1 MVFEE
6 RRWEREGLTDLVSCG
21 RIAAMEPF
29 VSPGAQ
35 QTGLCPPLKKA
46 DGGQTVEW
54 KTFGRTNRIYRSRC
68 LVSRSER

>member
-1 MVFEE
+1 MAFEE

-35 QTGLCPPLKKA
+35 QTGLCPPLKKKNGRGA
-46 DGGQTVEW
+46 DRRMENV
-54 KTFGRTNRIYRSRC
+54 RSNKSN
-68 LVSRSER
+68 LSFTLFSFAI